1 MKTLSKSSFKYKKIK
16 IIMLL
21 KNTLK
26 ELLEYGDTNENQ
38 ETWSEGLG
46 SVAPVSVTDNL
57 PVVATALNIDDLML
71 SSR

>member
-1 MKTLSKSSFKYKKIK
+1 
-16 IIMLL
+16 MLL
-21 KNTLK
+21 KDTLK
-26 ELLEYGDTNENQ
+26 ELLKYGDTNENQ